1 MDALVLILP
10 AHRESPVLW
19 GLCAGDKLVHSG
31 RLPPAEK
38 LAAPLPA
45 RVIAVVPGTA
55 VLLREVQVP
64 SQSDSAVRKAAPF
77 LLEDDLAVD
86 AADMHFALGA
96 ATDAGRWV
104 AAVSHADMQRW
115 QEQITALGVRATHL
129 VPDYLAV
136 RAAGEAPRIVD
147 AGTHVIVRSGQG
159 AFAAEAALLPWLTD
173 GTFPPATQISETTR
187 LEEAAA
193 EVNDGAPL
201 NLLQG
206 AYAPRRDWHGVGQV
220 WRRAAALSA
229 AAAVVGLMVLVSDG
243 LRLARDADAAT
254 ARAEAIARQALPET
268 KRIVN
273 PRAQVRAALTELQS
287 KGGNGFLRAS
297 SVLFTAVSEVDGVQ
311 INTLRFDAKQG
322 DITATLSLP
331 SFEAMERVK
340 AAVKQRGGA
349 LQEGAARQDGGR
361 VAAEITVKQP

>member
-1 MDALVLILP
+1 M
-10 AHRESPVLW
+10 
-19 GLCAGDKLVHSG
+19 
-31 RLPPAEK
+31 
-38 LAAPLPA
+38 
-45 RVIAVVPGTA
+45 
-55 VLLREVQVP
+55 
-64 SQSDSAVRKAAPF
+64 
-77 LLEDDLAVD
+77 
-86 AADMHFALGA
+86 
-96 ATDAGRWV
+96 
-104 AAVSHADMQRW
+104 
-115 QEQITALGVRATHL
+115 
-129 VPDYLAV
+129 
-136 RAAGEAPRIVD
+136 
-147 AGTHVIVRSGQG
+147 
-159 AFAAEAALLPWLTD
+159 
-173 GTFPPATQISETTR
+173 
-187 LEEAAA
+187 
-193 EVNDGAPL
+193 NDGAPL